1 MKESKRHTMLRVSFA
16 RPSTARA
23 ALKVFEAYGY
33 SARQVG
39 SDVVT
44 DCPALLAVPAIQKR
58 VGLAEIERFD
68 LKGGSDSLDSLAE
81 LASAT
86 DRTTAAPRV
95 ELTA

>member
-1 MKESKRHTMLRVSFA
+1 MLRVSFA

-23 ALKVFEAYGY
+23 AVNVFEAYGY

-68 LKGGSDSLDSLAE
+68 LKGGPTALDSLADF
-81 LASAT
+81 AGAT
-86 DRTTAAPRV
+86 DLATAATGA